1 MKLVA
6 DKRSNGTTGEVYV
19 PLGDKTLEWWASK
32 EGNTC
37 LWAQH
42 HPNIVGRQMLT
53 KGMEWYFSI
62 CGKCIVDAYLE
73 DCSKFVDSYC
83 GELFYFIM

>member
-6 DKRSNGTTGEVYV
+6 DKRPNGTTGEVYV
-19 PLGDKTLEWWASK
+19 PLGDKPWNGGHPKRAIPAY
-32 EGNTC
+32 GHNNT
-37 LWAQH
+37 
-42 HPNIVGRQMLT
+42 PT
-53 KGMEWYFSI
+53 SYFSI